1 MDTTVRPPI
10 GMIGIVLQFK
20 CLLNGCEQRLVDA
33 GGIRGAPMVL
43 GNTPFSKPQSPEKL
57 ESTSPTHNMKRE
69 DRQTTQLP

>member
-1 MDTTVRPPI
+1 
-10 GMIGIVLQFK
+10 
-20 CLLNGCEQRLVDA
+20 
-33 GGIRGAPMVL
+33 L